1 MLLNLRESPL
11 KILCFL
17 RYLCVS
23 RFCFC
28 FLNYKKK
35 SGWLAALFLLLL
47 YCCAQKLI
55 FLVQAEGHLNIE
67 EHGNRLA
74 IFFAGF
80 EQPGFDFF
88 QGLFIEAHSQRS
100 EHAQTV
106 RASVGADDQ
115 PQDNGS
121 FVAGAGGPRAPPL
134 RRGGG
139 VVSARGRTAAPRG
152 TQPRPVSPRRRP

>member
-23 RFCFC
+23 RFCF
-28 FLNYKKK
+28 FELTRKK

-47 YCCAQKLI
+47 YCRAQKSI
-55 FLVQAEGHLNIE
+55 FLVQTEGHLNIE

-106 RASVGADDQ
+106 RASVGA
-115 PQDNGS
+115 
-121 FVAGAGGPRAPPL
+121 
-134 RRGGG
+134 
-139 VVSARGRTAAPRG
+139 
-152 TQPRPVSPRRRP
+152 